1 MSSLLSFYMLGGLN
15 VSNINADELSQFS
28 LSLQGEIFSL
38 WVVKMSKF
46 AWKKLRVGK
55 SSQILRKLQI
65 TPVHN
70 K

>member
-46 AWKKLRVGK
+46 A
-55 SSQILRKLQI
+55 
-65 TPVHN
+65 
-70 K
+70 